1 MPDDGYQVMGAG
13 YWVPGTGCQV
23 LGAGCQGC
31 TPGRSSCWAPTP
43 TVHPETASSAPNKT
57 SCRCFHSPGKFLAH
71 SMFSFSFW
79 QPPASFSTFICSTLF
94 PCERRC
100 LLAAL
105 ADVLSL
111 QTVTPF
117 SWCGPKR
124 GRGDGGCCTS
134 RHRWCTPG
142 IVHNTLFPEHSTM
155 EQAASPCV
163 TTGSSCLAADAA
175 GATSHSPVAPPGTQ
189 RQGQLPAPRGGARLV
204 QSCRLSP

>member
-1 MPDDGYQVMGAG
+1 MGARWWAMGARRWVPGDGYQVMGAG
-13 YWVPGTGCQV
+13 CWVPGTGCQV

-100 LLAAL
+100 LLAAWQTSSPSRPLLLL
-105 ADVLSL
+105 AGV
-111 QTVTPF
+111 V
-117 SWCGPKR
+117 
-124 GRGDGGCCTS
+124 
-134 RHRWCTPG
+134 
-142 IVHNTLFPEHSTM
+142 
-155 EQAASPCV
+155 
-163 TTGSSCLAADAA
+163 
-175 GATSHSPVAPPGTQ
+175 
-189 RQGQLPAPRGGARLV
+189 PRGAAVTAAVAQAGTDGARQVWYTTPCSLNTAQWSRRRLLV
-204 QSCRLSP
+204 